1 MSPDA
6 SVLPREKANL
16 NERTIEGF
24 IFEFMERKK

>member
-1 MSPDA
+1 MCPDA

-24 IFEFMERKK
+24 IFEFYGT